1 MRKRLLVS
9 SVIGIL
15 ALCLGSVSSVQA
27 STTSKKA
34 GPKIV
39 QGQSCSTVGKTIE
52 SGRFYVCV
60 QTDSKSIWAAT
71 CNPQTDTGMQE
82 SGKLSCE
89 PLAATHFAVWLPA
102 QNNSPTTARTSYPD
116 VATPALSA
124 VTDFQPATDCELD
137 STEQGN
143 PPFTLSFDH
152 GDWAI
157 NQGMVNIDVIFA
169 SYTDAQLNPQTF
181 SKWENSEEPYAK
193 EFYSDASYGK
203 FHINFISSD
212 KTYEIPKS
220 TAVYNLDS
228 PTADVQDLFQD
239 AMLAAQKDYDYSQA
253 EEIMLV
259 MPDKSKISDFGPA
272 YHFNATA
279 QGQVIHYGVEGA
291 YLYPQGGLPFN
302 QGYFTHEFG
311 LTLGLTEPALLP
323 AVGVPYAWDV
333 ENYDSTYE
341 QDFFTWEKLILGWI
355 TPNQMNCLDVSNL
368 HPATSFISPDEIAS
382 PDNKMIVIKLSA
394 TQAIVVESRRN
405 SEIDP
410 LTSSEEG
417 VLVYKLDLNKGFRQG
432 NITLLYNNPQMKNGP
447 QGPQIIG
454 TLHQGESISSDG
466 VTIKVLKFTEGGDYV
481 LVSKSSS

>member
-169 SYTDAQLNPQTF
+169 SYTDAQLNPHVITN
-181 SKWENSEEPYAK
+181 ER
-193 EFYSDASYGK
+193 G
-203 FHINFISSD
+203 
-212 KTYEIPKS
+212 
-220 TAVYNLDS
+220 
-228 PTADVQDLFQD
+228 
-239 AMLAAQKDYDYSQA
+239 
-253 EEIMLV
+253 
-259 MPDKSKISDFGPA
+259 MP
-272 YHFNATA
+272 
-279 QGQVIHYGVEGA
+279 E
-291 YLYPQGGLPFN
+291 
-302 QGYFTHEFG
+302 
-311 LTLGLTEPALLP
+311 
-323 AVGVPYAWDV
+323 
-333 ENYDSTYE
+333 
-341 QDFFTWEKLILGWI
+341 
-355 TPNQMNCLDVSNL
+355 
-368 HPATSFISPDEIAS
+368 
-382 PDNKMIVIKLSA
+382 
-394 TQAIVVESRRN
+394 
-405 SEIDP
+405 
-410 LTSSEEG
+410 
-417 VLVYKLDLNKGFRQG
+417 
-432 NITLLYNNPQMKNGP
+432 
-447 QGPQIIG
+447 IIG
-454 TLHQGESISSDG
+454 ENGEVEDENNQQQPRPRGTAWVRDLIRPLNP
-466 VTIKVLKFTEGGDYV
+466 VELR
-481 LVSKSSS
+481 